1 MVPARAAAASANPD
15 SPTREESPM
24 IEMMRPRP
32 EASNRGPALWQQ
44 LSAP

>member
-1 MVPARAAAASANPD
+1 MVPARAAAANANPD

-24 IEMMRPRP
+24 MEMMRPRP
-32 EASNRGPALWQQ
+32 EASSKGPALWLQ